1 MQKIRL
7 TERQLLMLQ
16 KLQEDKPKSRVL
28 KINEDQYNRLFKSAF
43 NTNDKVSKGIDKA
56 GLDEGPKKEVDLSKF
71 AQELIVFIKDML
83 SRPETAPF
91 SEYWLK
97 LGLSKDKLIKMLE
110 EEGLLSMTLDETDG
124 VNKYVTEKQG
134 FRRKVKECYKKINE
148 LGDAGYPAGA
158 EFDSSAP
165 WNQEDPEPEAE
176 IEQGIK
182 ANKEIVKLIYYSED
196 MDGLCI
202 FKKGN
207 DLFAVTLESIITFK
221 GEKLKPY
228 LDSDQTFETADGET
242 ANNFINDKLAHKQI
256 KAFSKNAPQG
266 ELALV
271 TPELKQKLIGWYGE
285 DKTLVSIL
293 NSVKETTGAAS
304 SGAYVGAASMGP
316 IKKNTGKSPEKAMGE
331 LINDGIDA
339 SGVAEYHSQR
349 NGEEPF
355 VINDIKWEYVNVIND
370 GKVELG
376 VYRFGQDI
384 CYTFDWFDKNVLH
397 SMDETTSTVSVGGD
411 SGTFAYDAP
420 AGDGADF
427 WTAGNKLN
435 KKGGKNPK
443 GMPIVKGG
451 IFTESFHTPDGT
463 PIPVNSKHEPV
474 GPPIKDRRIKVG
486 QVYKNG
492 AARRKVLDIKNGM
505 NPLAKKIIVVKQW
518 GDKPAQT
525 FNIDISE
532 WGQWEL
538 IHENKKKVLKITEAQ
553 LKRLLEANNQTST
566 AYPNGEMVDID
577 DCTKLNNNKVA
588 QNGGCSQGAVDNV
601 VKTTKTKDSVVSE
614 GFNPNVAAGSVYAI
628 EVKPHG
634 ARIFLQQDNGQVVV
648 THHDDIPELIKALK
662 SVY

>member
-56 GLDEGPKKEVDLSKF
+56 GLDEGPKKEVDLTKF

-91 SEYWLK
+91 SKYWLE

-110 EEGLLSMTLDETDG
+110 DEGLLTMTLDETDG
-124 VNKYVTEKQG
+124 VNKYVSEKQG

-176 IEQGIK
+176 VEQGIK

-228 LDSDQTFETADGET
+228 LDGDQTFETADGET
-242 ANNFINDKLAHKQI
+242 ANNYINDKLAHKQI
-256 KAFSKNAPQG
+256 KAFSKNAPEG

-285 DKTLVSIL
+285 DKTLVGIL
-293 NSVKETTGAAS
+293 NGVKETTGAAS

-316 IKKNTGKSPEKAMGE
+316 IKKGMGNSPEKAMGE
-331 LINDGIDA
+331 LIDEGKWNSIMKGVRSNPQGPFTIVAIVNNKVVDQAIGIKVADA
-339 SGVAEYHSQR
+339 IPAYYEDMKRKYPNARISIE
-349 NGEEPF
+349 NGE
-355 VINDIKWEYVNVIND
+355 
-370 GKVELG
+370 GLS
-376 VYRFGQDI
+376 VYNEG
-384 CYTFDWFDKNVLH
+384 LE
-397 SMDETTSTVSVGGD
+397 ETTSTVSVGGD

-427 WTAGNKLN
+427 WTAGNKEN

-451 IFTESFHTPDGT
+451 IFTENT
-463 PIPVNSKHEPV
+463 
-474 GPPIKDRRIKVG
+474 IKVG

-492 AARRKVLDIKNGM
+492 VARRKVIDIKNSN
-505 NPLAKKIIVVKQW
+505 NPLSKKIIVVKQW

-525 FNIDISE
+525 FNIDPKE
-532 WGQWEL
+532 WGHWEL

-614 GFNPNVAAGSVYAI
+614 GFNPNVGAGSVYAI

>member
-16 KLQEDKPKSRVL
+16 KLQEDKPKNRVL
-28 KINEDQYNRLFKSAF
+28 KINENQYNRLFKSAF
-43 NTNDKVSKGIDKA
+43 NINDKVSKGVDKA

-91 SEYWLK
+91 SKYWLE

-110 EEGLLSMTLDETDG
+110 DEGLLTMTLDETDG
-124 VNKYVTEKQG
+124 VNKYVSEKQG

-176 IEQGIK
+176 VEQGIK

-207 DLFAVTLESIITFK
+207 DLFVVTLESIITFK

-228 LDSDQTFETADGET
+228 LDGDQTFETADGET
-242 ANNFINDKLAHKQI
+242 ANNYINDKLAHKQI
-256 KAFSKNAPQG
+256 KAFSKNAPEG

-285 DKTLVSIL
+285 DKTLVGIL
-293 NSVKETTGAAS
+293 NGVKETTGAAS

-316 IKKNTGKSPEKAMGE
+316 IKKDMGNSPEKVMGE
-331 LINDGIDA
+331 LINDGVDA
-339 SGVAEYHSQR
+339 SGIAEYHSQR
-349 NGEEPF
+349 SGEEPF
-355 VINDIKWEYVNVIND
+355 VIDDIKWEYVNVIND

-427 WTAGNKLN
+427 WTAGNKEN
-435 KKGGKNPK
+435 KKGSKNPK
-443 GMPIVKGG
+443 GMPIVKGA
-451 IFTESFHTPDGT
+451 IFTEN
-463 PIPVNSKHEPV
+463 I
-474 GPPIKDRRIKVG
+474 IKVG

-492 AARRKVLDIKNGM
+492 IARRKVIDIKNSN
-505 NPLAKKIIVVKQW
+505 NPLSKKIIVVKQW
-518 GDKPAQT
+518 GDKPSQT
-525 FNIDISE
+525 FNIDPKE
-532 WGQWEL
+532 WGHWEL

-614 GFNPNVAAGSVYAI
+614 GFNPNVGAGSVYAI